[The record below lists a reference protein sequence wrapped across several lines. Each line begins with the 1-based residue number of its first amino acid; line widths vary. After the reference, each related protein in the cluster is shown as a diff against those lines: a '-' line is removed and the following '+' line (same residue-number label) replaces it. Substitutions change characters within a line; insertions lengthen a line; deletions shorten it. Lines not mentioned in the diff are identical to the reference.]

1 MRTTVENVNIT
12 LPVANPGMA
21 VSSTSIN
28 AAILSQLE
36 VALEGFHKKAGRP
49 VDSQITMHNVNITTH
64 ILAGPPPPIAPD
76 APLLGR
82 VMQPDTPLL
91 DRVQRFPTGPRPII
105 PGYGPTPV
113 KTEFDEPAF
122 IRSPFFQPIASQ
134 PEFAQPAFT
143 RSVFPPP
150 IPGQPGLAQ
159 PAFAR
164 SAFPPPI
171 PGLPVSGQTPFRQP
185 TFLQNNSVGIPPT
198 WPRHCRS

>member
-1 MRTTVENVNIT
+1 MRTTVENVNII

-49 VDSQITMHNVNITTH
+49 VDSQIIMNNVNITTN

-91 DRVQRFPTGPRPII
+91 DRVQRIPTEPRPII

-113 KTEFDEPAF
+113 KTEFDEPTF
-122 IRSPFFQPIASQ
+122 IRSAFSQPARQ
-134 PEFAQPAFT
+134 PEFARP
-143 RSVFPPP
+143 VFPPP
-150 IPGQPGLAQ
+150 IPGQPV
-159 PAFAR
+159 F
-164 SAFPPPI
+164 
-171 PGLPVSGQTPFRQP
+171 GQTPFPQP
-185 TFLQNNSVGIPPT
+185 TFVQNNSVGITPP
-198 WPRHCRS
+198 WPRHGRL